1 MLIAPISADG
11 PSVDAEAHVQ
21 QVLGRLQVHRR
32 QFHLGEGVT
41 GLADRRQQS
50 LLRRQHI
57 GGHRRRTRRQAE
69 LIACR
74 RRHIALD
81 RHTPQVEQRSRIERG
96 HHRDRRV
103 GRCLLQQVGQ
113 IGLVERLAGHRHSHL
128 RGVIAE
134 AVQRGLEAAGVIPGP
149 GHQGERARRRLFPQ
163 RLELR
168 GVAQCL
174 IQRGVAGRR
183 ERHRIGLRIG
193 AQRRAAN
200 QQERGDGQQEEYA
213 VHCHHGSR

>member
-1 MLIAPISADG
+1 MQQQPAADIVLVHRLQAG
-11 PSVDAEAHVQ
+11 DADRADIGGRPLGYPEAHVQ
-21 QVLGRLQVHRR
+21 QVLGRPQVHRR

-41 GLADRRQQS
+41 GLANRRQQS
-50 LLRRQHI
+50 LLRCQHV

-81 RHTPQVEQRSRIERG
+81 RHTPQVEQRSRVERG

-128 RGVIAE
+128 RRRNSRSCSARSGSG
-134 AVQRGLEAAGVIPGP
+134 RRHPWPGP
-149 GHQGERARRRLFPQ
+149 PGRTGPPAPFPAAPRAARRRAMPDP
-163 RLELR
+163 
-168 GVAQCL
+168 A
-174 IQRGVAGRR
+174 RR
-183 ERHRIGLRIG
+183 CRS
-193 AQRRAAN
+193 A
-200 QQERGDGQQEEYA
+200 
-213 VHCHHGSR
+213 